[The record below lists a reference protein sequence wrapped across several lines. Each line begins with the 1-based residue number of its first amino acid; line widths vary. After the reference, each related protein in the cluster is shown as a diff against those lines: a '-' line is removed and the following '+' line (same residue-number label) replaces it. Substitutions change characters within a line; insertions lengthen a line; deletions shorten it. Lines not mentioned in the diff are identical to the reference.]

1 MIITRKELNKRY
13 SISHNVW
20 ANKHDELMLHL
31 QEYMDITETKSST
44 GRYTYEIKG
53 EMPDI
58 IPSLRTAQTK
68 QKKKDYEKFT
78 VAALGTEFKPNSK
91 SKIAR
96 DAIADF
102 GYDKYN
108 HTSYKAVTE
117 RYIKE
122 PFNKYGISDGNQ
134 YWCFYSTYEV
144 MDEAIVTEWRKILSE
159 EKIGEEEAANA
170 FYRQAQGE
178 DISTELQFYKNA
190 MNRFKEKYNDIP
202 VLVKKWKC
210 K

>member
-1 MIITRKELNKRY
+1 MIINRKELSEKY
-13 SISHNVW
+13 SISHNLW
-20 ANKHDELMLHL
+20 TRKHDELILHL
-31 QEYMDITETKSST
+31 QEYMNITEIKSDT

-53 EMPDI
+53 EMPDT
-58 IPSLRTAQTK
+58 IPSLRSVQTK

-78 VAALGTEFKPNSK
+78 IAALGTEFKPNSK

-102 GYDKYN
+102 GYNKYN
-108 HTSYKAVTE
+108 HTSHQAVAK

-122 PFNKYGISDGNQ
+122 PFNKFGISDGNQ

-144 MDEAIVTEWRKILSE
+144 MDEAIVTEWRTILSE

>member
-1 MIITRKELNKRY
+1 MIISRKKLSEKY
-13 SISHNVW
+13 SISHNLW
-20 ANKHDELMLHL
+20 TRKHDELMLHL
-31 QEYMDITETKSST
+31 QEYMDITETKSDT

-53 EMPDI
+53 ELPDI
-58 IPSLRTAQTK
+58 IPSLRTARTK

-78 VAALGTEFKPNSK
+78 IAALGTEFKPNSK

-122 PFNKYGISDGNQ
+122 PFNKYGINDGNQ

>member
-1 MIITRKELNKRY
+1 MIFTRKELSQKY
-13 SISHNVW
+13 SIPRSTW
-20 ANKHDELMLHL
+20 DKKHDELILHL
-31 QEYMDITETKSST
+31 QEYMNIIEIKSIK
-44 GRYTYEIKG
+44 GRYTYEVKG

-58 IPSLRTAQTK
+58 IPSLKAARTK

-78 VAALGTEFKPNSK
+78 IAALGTEFKPNSK

-102 GYDKYN
+102 GYEKYK
-108 HTSYKAVTE
+108 HKSQRSVAE
-117 RYIKE
+117 QYIKE
-122 PFNKYGISDGNQ
+122 PFNKYGVSDGNQ

-144 MDEAIVTEWRKILSE
+144 MDEAIVTEWRTILSE